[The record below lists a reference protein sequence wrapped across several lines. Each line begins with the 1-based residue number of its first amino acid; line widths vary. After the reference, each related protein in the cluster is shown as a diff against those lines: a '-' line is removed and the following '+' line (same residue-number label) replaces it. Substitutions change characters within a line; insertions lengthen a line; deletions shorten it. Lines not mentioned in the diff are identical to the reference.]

1 MRLVLGHD
9 ELVSAWMEG
18 QTGREYRLYYDQHGH
33 PAQAVMGWCDR
44 DGQIVM
50 GAYFTNHQPNGS
62 IEIHIC
68 GRMSREGVRDAY
80 RYAFNQLGVKRVT
93 ALIER
98 SHKLLRKK
106 LHKLGFK
113 YEATIKNQYGDGDA
127 LMFRLDRA
135 AAERWM

>member
-1 MRLVLGHD
+1 MRLVLGQD
-9 ELVSAWMEG
+9 EIVAAWMEG
-18 QTGREYRLYYDQHGH
+18 QTGRRYPLYYERNGA
-33 PAQAVMGWCDR
+33 PAQAVMGWCDER
-44 DGQIVM
+44 GAIHSA
-50 GAYFTNHQPNGS
+50 AYFVNHQDGGS

-68 GRMSREGVRDAY
+68 GRLTRGCIRDAY

-113 YEATIKNQYGDGDA
+113 YEATIKNQYSEGDA